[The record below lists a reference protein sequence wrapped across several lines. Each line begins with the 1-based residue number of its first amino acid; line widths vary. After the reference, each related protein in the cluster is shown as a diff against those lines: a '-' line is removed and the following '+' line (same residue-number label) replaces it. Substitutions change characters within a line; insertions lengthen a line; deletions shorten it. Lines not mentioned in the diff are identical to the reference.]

1 MLLVKDSY
9 SHSLVPFLINHYS
22 EIIMVDMRHYMGK
35 VETLIEENNP
45 KNILI
50 LYNLKNFISDRYFV
64 KLNTKK

>member
-1 MLLVKDSY
+1 
-9 SHSLVPFLINHYS
+9 
-22 EIIMVDMRHYMGK
+22 MRHYMGK
-35 VETLIEENNP
+35 VETLIEENTP